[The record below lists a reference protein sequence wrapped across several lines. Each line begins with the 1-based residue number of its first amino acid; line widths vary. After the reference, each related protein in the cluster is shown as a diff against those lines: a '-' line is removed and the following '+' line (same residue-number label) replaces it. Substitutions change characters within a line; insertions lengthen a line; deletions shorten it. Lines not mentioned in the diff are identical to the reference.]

1 MIKVEAK
8 VVRETQ
14 IFTITITR
22 NYNGVYTRKIQ
33 TIATFNLN

>member
-1 MIKVEAK
+1 MKIESKVYK
-8 VVRETQ
+8 NQQ
-14 IFTITITR
+14 IFTATITH